1 VVVEIASEETWKNDR
16 KKKPALSGPMGVL
29 EYFLYDPNTPA
40 CWPQPKRRLLGW
52 RWNPVS
58 QKMRRLASDRKG
70 RIWSEQLDSWLV
82 PDGGY
87 LRLHDRHHHLRLTQA
102 EAQTLR
108 ADAEAKRAEEERKRA
123 DADAEARRAYAKRAE
138 EERARAAAEAKR
150 AEEERRR
157 AEAEA
162 EAKQAE
168 AKRAEEERR
177 RAEAEA
183 EARQAAVR
191 RAEALAE
198 KLRALGINPD
208 EIV

>member
-16 KKKPALSGPMGVL
+16 KKKPALYGRMGVL

-102 EAQTLR
+102 EAQAL
-108 ADAEAKRAEEERKRA
+108 
-123 DADAEARRAYAKRAE
+123 
-138 EERARAAAEAKR
+138 
-150 AEEERRR
+150 R

-162 EAKQAE
+162 K
-168 AKRAEEERR
+168 

-208 EIV
+208 EIAQKI